1 MYGAGQEVRQDVVI
15 AKEWFGKACQNGL
28 QQGCE
33 GYRHLDGAEF

>member
-1 MYGAGQEVRQDVVI
+1 MYAKGEGVRQNYKI

-33 GYRHLDGAEF
+33 AYRHLDGTEF